1 MDALLEVRDLA
12 VEFRSKQGCPV
23 RVLRGVSFEVHRGE
37 VVGLLGE
44 SGCGKTTTAHAILQL
59 LPPEASIAGGAIRF
73 EGRDLAVINETAM
86 EKVRGAEIT
95 LISQEPSIALNPVL
109 SVGVQIAEVIRAHRR
124 MNRREL
130 RAEALVLLAAV
141 GLREQERI
149 YAAYPHQLSGG
160 QKQRVVIAQALA
172 CRPAL
177 VLADEPTAALDTIL
191 QAGILSLLKE
201 LKERFG
207 LTLLLITHN
216 PAILSGLADRILVMY
231 AGRIVEEGAVQDVLT
246 NPLHPFT
253 QGLLTSLPRAP
264 AMAGVSDCKRIA
276 TIEGNSP
283 DMGNLSPGC
292 SFAPR
297 CPQRMESC
305 TIESPRTIQVEPTRR
320 VECLLYG

>member
-23 RVLRGVSFEVHRGE
+23 RVLRGVSFEVHPGE

-44 SGCGKTTTAHAILQL
+44 SGCGKTTTAHAILRL
-59 LPPEASIAGGAIRF
+59 LPPEASIASGAIRLA
-73 EGRDLAVINETAM
+73 GRNLAALSETAM
-86 EKVRGAEIT
+86 EEVRGAEIT

-124 MNRREL
+124 MNRRER
-130 RAEALVLLAAV
+130 RAEVLALLAAV
-141 GLREQERI
+141 GLTEQERI

-177 VLADEPTAALDTIL
+177 VVADEPTAALDTIL
-191 QAGILSLLKE
+191 QAGILNLLKE

-207 LTLLLITHN
+207 LTLLLITHD
-216 PAILSGLADRILVMY
+216 PAILSGWADRILVMY
-231 AGRIVEEGAVQDVLT
+231 AGRIVEEGAVRDVLT
-246 NPLHPFT
+246 KPLHPFT
-253 QGLLTSLPRAP
+253 KGLLTSVPRSP
-264 AMAGVSDCKRIA
+264 AMAGASDRKRMA

-297 CPQRMESC
+297 CPERMESC
-305 TIESPRTIQVEPTRR
+305 TMKSPQTVQVEPTRR